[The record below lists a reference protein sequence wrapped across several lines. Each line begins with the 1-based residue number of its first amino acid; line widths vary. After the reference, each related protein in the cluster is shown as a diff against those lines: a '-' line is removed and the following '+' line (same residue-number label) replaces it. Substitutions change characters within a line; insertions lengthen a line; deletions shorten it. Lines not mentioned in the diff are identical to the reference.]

1 MICSISSFSCS
12 CLVAECGKPN
22 LKFVHTAHYPAPPEP
37 TSPFDNAFETDR
49 MLSICMVQHWI
60 AAKPTAESERKSV
73 MPGLLSAL
81 EGFCVIGIV
90 IGTGYVAARMRIG
103 GPTAQMVLNRFS
115 FFVSSPCLMFAILS
129 KERIFEIFHSSI
141 VVAFFSA
148 VLVGLVFLILN
159 RLFFHLKAADA
170 TIGALNS
177 LYLNSNNI
185 GLPIATYILG
195 NPALVAPILVMQQAV
210 FTPIGLTVL
219 DVTTKGKV
227 STREILKQPLHQPLL
242 IGSLLGIAVSAIS
255 AKTGHFVVPDCIYDP
270 IDMIGDSAVPMI
282 LMAFGMSL
290 HGTKPLQD
298 KSNIPAVFTVAVL
311 KNIVMPIIAF
321 LLSYFVMGFRGATLY
336 ACVVLAAL
344 PTRGRTSTTT
354 RRGTTWVS
362 RSHADGILFSTLTSP
377 IFIAII
383 AVLARL
389 TSPVLAAVSTTAAAR
404 PSIVRTVAGMT
415 EPVRRMI
422 RGTPSEHHQ
431 RITQADSRGQR
442 KQRSRIEQRRCPESE
457 TATTPST
464 LMKRPSPC

>member
-1 MICSISSFSCS
+1 
-12 CLVAECGKPN
+12 
-22 LKFVHTAHYPAPPEP
+22 
-37 TSPFDNAFETDR
+37 
-49 MLSICMVQHWI
+49 
-60 AAKPTAESERKSV
+60 
-73 MPGLLSAL
+73 MPGLLSAM

-90 IGTGYVAARMRIG
+90 IATGYVAARMRIG
-103 GPTAQMVLNRFS
+103 GPSAQMVLNRFS
-115 FFVSSPCLMFAILS
+115 FFVSSPCPDV
-129 KERIFEIFHSSI
+129 RHPCPRRRSSRFSI
-141 VVAFFSA
+141 PPRRGVFSA
-148 VLVGLVFLILN
+148 LLVGVVFLILN
-159 RLFFHLKAADA
+159 RLFFHMKAADA

-227 STREILKQPLHQPLL
+227 SAKEILKQPLHQPLL

-255 AKTGHFVVPDCIYDP
+255 AKVGYFVIPSFIYDP

-298 KSNIPAVFTVAVL
+298 KSNIPAVFTVAAL

-344 PTRGRTSTTT
+344 PTGQNVYNYAARYNVGLSFAR
-354 RRGTTWVS
+354 
-362 RSHADGILFSTLTSP
+362 DGILFSTLSSP

-383 AVLARL
+383 AVLL
-389 TSPVLAAVSTTAAAR
+389 
-404 PSIVRTVAGMT
+404 G
-415 EPVRRMI
+415 
-422 RGTPSEHHQ
+422 
-431 RITQADSRGQR
+431 
-442 KQRSRIEQRRCPESE
+442 
-457 TATTPST
+457 
-464 LMKRPSPC
+464 

>member
-1 MICSISSFSCS
+1 
-12 CLVAECGKPN
+12 
-22 LKFVHTAHYPAPPEP
+22 
-37 TSPFDNAFETDR
+37 
-49 MLSICMVQHWI
+49 
-60 AAKPTAESERKSV
+60 

-115 FFVSSPCLMFAILS
+115 FFVSSPCLMFAILA

-255 AKTGHFVVPDCIYDP
+255 AKPVISWCRT
-270 IDMIGDSAVPMI
+270 
-282 LMAFGMSL
+282 
-290 HGTKPLQD
+290 
-298 KSNIPAVFTVAVL
+298 VFT
-311 KNIVMPIIAF
+311 I
-321 LLSYFVMGFRGATLY
+321 R
-336 ACVVLAAL
+336 
-344 PTRGRTSTTT
+344 ST
-354 RRGTTWVS
+354 
-362 RSHADGILFSTLTSP
+362 
-377 IFIAII
+377 
-383 AVLARL
+383 
-389 TSPVLAAVSTTAAAR
+389 
-404 PSIVRTVAGMT
+404 
-415 EPVRRMI
+415 
-422 RGTPSEHHQ
+422 
-431 RITQADSRGQR
+431 
-442 KQRSRIEQRRCPESE
+442 
-457 TATTPST
+457 
-464 LMKRPSPC
+464 

>member
-1 MICSISSFSCS
+1 
-12 CLVAECGKPN
+12 
-22 LKFVHTAHYPAPPEP
+22 
-37 TSPFDNAFETDR
+37 
-49 MLSICMVQHWI
+49 
-60 AAKPTAESERKSV
+60 
-73 MPGLLSAL
+73 MPGLLSAM

-90 IGTGYVAARMRIG
+90 IATGYVAARMRIG

-129 KERIFEIFHSSI
+129 KEKIFEIFHSSI

-148 VLVGLVFLILN
+148 LLVGVVFLILN
-159 RLFFHLKAADA
+159 RLFFHMKAADA

-227 STREILKQPLHQPLL
+227 SAKEILKQPLHQPLL

-255 AKTGHFVVPDCIYDP
+255 AKVGYFVIPSFIYDP

-298 KSNIPAVFTVAVL
+298 KSNIPAVFTVAAL

-336 ACVVLAAL
+336 ACVVLAASADRAERL
-344 PTRGRTSTTT
+344 QLRGAVQRGSVVRT
-354 RRGTTWVS
+354 RRHSFLDAVI
-362 RSHADGILFSTLTSP
+362 ADFHRNHRGAP
-377 IFIAII
+377 
-383 AVLARL
+383 RL

-404 PSIVRTVAGMT
+404 PSIVHTVAGIT

-442 KQRSRIEQRRCPESE
+442 KQRSRIEQRRCQNRKQQQHRAPQ
-457 TATTPST
+457 
-464 LMKRPSPC
+464 

>member
-1 MICSISSFSCS
+1 
-12 CLVAECGKPN
+12 
-22 LKFVHTAHYPAPPEP
+22 
-37 TSPFDNAFETDR
+37 
-49 MLSICMVQHWI
+49 MVQHWI

-321 LLSYFVMGFRGATLY
+321 LLSYFVMGFRGAH
-336 ACVVLAAL
+336 C
-344 PTRGRTSTTT
+344 TRAWCSPPCRPGRTSTTT

-362 RSHADGILFSTLTSP
+362 RSHATAFS
-377 IFIAII
+377 
-383 AVLARL
+383 
-389 TSPVLAAVSTTAAAR
+389 
-404 PSIVRTVAGMT
+404 
-415 EPVRRMI
+415 
-422 RGTPSEHHQ
+422 
-431 RITQADSRGQR
+431 SRH
-442 KQRSRIEQRRCPESE
+442 
-457 TATTPST
+457 
-464 LMKRPSPC
+464 

>member
-1 MICSISSFSCS
+1 
-12 CLVAECGKPN
+12 
-22 LKFVHTAHYPAPPEP
+22 
-37 TSPFDNAFETDR
+37 
-49 MLSICMVQHWI
+49 
-60 AAKPTAESERKSV
+60 

-129 KERIFEIFHSSI
+129 KERILEIFHSSI

-210 FTPIGLTVL
+210 FT
-219 DVTTKGKV
+219 
-227 STREILKQPLHQPLL
+227 
-242 IGSLLGIAVSAIS
+242 
-255 AKTGHFVVPDCIYDP
+255 
-270 IDMIGDSAVPMI
+270 
-282 LMAFGMSL
+282 
-290 HGTKPLQD
+290 
-298 KSNIPAVFTVAVL
+298 VAVL

-344 PTRGRTSTTT
+344 PTGQNVYNYAARYNLGLSFAR
-354 RRGTTWVS
+354 
-362 RSHADGILFSTLTSP
+362 DGILFSTLTSP

-383 AVLARL
+383 AVLL
-389 TSPVLAAVSTTAAAR
+389 
-404 PSIVRTVAGMT
+404 G
-415 EPVRRMI
+415 
-422 RGTPSEHHQ
+422 
-431 RITQADSRGQR
+431 
-442 KQRSRIEQRRCPESE
+442 
-457 TATTPST
+457 
-464 LMKRPSPC
+464 

>member
-1 MICSISSFSCS
+1 
-12 CLVAECGKPN
+12 
-22 LKFVHTAHYPAPPEP
+22 
-37 TSPFDNAFETDR
+37 
-49 MLSICMVQHWI
+49 
-60 AAKPTAESERKSV
+60 

-255 AKTGHFVVPDCIYDP
+255 AKAGHFVVPDCIYDP
-270 IDMIGDSAVPMI
+270 IDMIGDSEHSRGV
-282 LMAFGMSL
+282 
-290 HGTKPLQD
+290 HGGGVEEHCD
-298 KSNIPAVFTVAVL
+298 ADHRVPAVVFRDGL
-311 KNIVMPIIAF
+311 PRRHIVR
-321 LLSYFVMGFRGATLY
+321 VRGARRPADRAERLQ
-336 ACVVLAAL
+336 L
-344 PTRGRTSTTT
+344 RGAVQRGSLVRT
-354 RRGTTWVS
+354 RRHSLLDT
-362 RSHADGILFSTLTSP
+362 DLTDLHRNHRG
-377 IFIAII
+377 A
-383 AVLARL
+383 ARL

-442 KQRSRIEQRRCPESE
+442 KQRSRIEQRRCQNRKQQQHRAP
-457 TATTPST
+457 
-464 LMKRPSPC
+464 

>member
-1 MICSISSFSCS
+1 
-12 CLVAECGKPN
+12 
-22 LKFVHTAHYPAPPEP
+22 
-37 TSPFDNAFETDR
+37 
-49 MLSICMVQHWI
+49 
-60 AAKPTAESERKSV
+60 
-73 MPGLLSAL
+73 MPGLLSAM

-90 IGTGYVAARMRIG
+90 IATGYVAARMRIG

-129 KERIFEIFHSSI
+129 KEKIFEIFHSSI

-148 VLVGLVFLILN
+148 VLVGVVFLILN
-159 RLFFHLKAADA
+159 RLFFHMKAADA

-227 STREILKQPLHQPLL
+227 SAKEILKQPLHQPLL

-255 AKTGHFVVPDCIYDP
+255 AKVGHFVIPSCIYDP
-270 IDMIGDSAVPMI
+270 INMIGDSAVPMI

-298 KSNIPAVFTVAVL
+298 KSNVPAVFTVAVL

-321 LLSYFVMGFRGATLY
+321 LLSYFVMENVYNY
-336 ACVVLAAL
+336 AARYNVGLSFA
-344 PTRGRTSTTT
+344 R
-354 RRGTTWVS
+354 
-362 RSHADGILFSTLTSP
+362 DGILFSTLSSP

-383 AVLARL
+383 AVLL
-389 TSPVLAAVSTTAAAR
+389 
-404 PSIVRTVAGMT
+404 G
-415 EPVRRMI
+415 
-422 RGTPSEHHQ
+422 
-431 RITQADSRGQR
+431 
-442 KQRSRIEQRRCPESE
+442 
-457 TATTPST
+457 
-464 LMKRPSPC
+464 

>member
-1 MICSISSFSCS
+1 
-12 CLVAECGKPN
+12 
-22 LKFVHTAHYPAPPEP
+22 
-37 TSPFDNAFETDR
+37 
-49 MLSICMVQHWI
+49 
-60 AAKPTAESERKSV
+60 

-255 AKTGHFVVPDCIYDP
+255 AKTGHFMVPDCIYDP

-298 KSNIPAVFTVAVL
+298 KSNIPAVFTVTVL

-321 LLSYFVMGFRGATLY
+321 LLSYFVMGFRGRHI
-336 ACVVLAAL
+336 VRV
-344 PTRGRTSTTT
+344 RGARRPADRAERLQLRGAVQRGSLVRT
-354 RRGTTWVS
+354 RRHSLLDT
-362 RSHADGILFSTLTSP
+362 DLTDLHRNHRG
-377 IFIAII
+377 A
-383 AVLARL
+383 ARL

-431 RITQADSRGQR
+431 RITQADSHGQR
-442 KQRSRIEQRRCPESE
+442 KQRSRIEQRRCQNRKQQQHRAP
-457 TATTPST
+457 
-464 LMKRPSPC
+464 

>member
-1 MICSISSFSCS
+1 
-12 CLVAECGKPN
+12 
-22 LKFVHTAHYPAPPEP
+22 
-37 TSPFDNAFETDR
+37 
-49 MLSICMVQHWI
+49 
-60 AAKPTAESERKSV
+60 
-73 MPGLLSAL
+73 MPGLLSAM

-90 IGTGYVAARMRIG
+90 IATGYVAARMRIG
-103 GPTAQMVLNRFS
+103 GPSAQMVLNRFS

-129 KERIFEIFHSSI
+129 KEKIFEIFHSSI

-148 VLVGLVFLILN
+148 LLVGVVFLILN
-159 RLFFHLKAADA
+159 RLFFHMKAADA

-227 STREILKQPLHQPLL
+227 SAKEILKQPLHQPLL

-255 AKTGHFVVPDCIYDP
+255 AKVGYFVIPSFIYDP

-311 KNIVMPIIAF
+311 KNIVMPTIAF

-344 PTRGRTSTTT
+344 PTGQNVYNYAARYNVGLSFAR
-354 RRGTTWVS
+354 
-362 RSHADGILFSTLTSP
+362 DGILFSTLSSP

-383 AVLARL
+383 AVLL
-389 TSPVLAAVSTTAAAR
+389 
-404 PSIVRTVAGMT
+404 G
-415 EPVRRMI
+415 
-422 RGTPSEHHQ
+422 
-431 RITQADSRGQR
+431 
-442 KQRSRIEQRRCPESE
+442 
-457 TATTPST
+457 
-464 LMKRPSPC
+464 

>member
-1 MICSISSFSCS
+1 
-12 CLVAECGKPN
+12 
-22 LKFVHTAHYPAPPEP
+22 
-37 TSPFDNAFETDR
+37 
-49 MLSICMVQHWI
+49 
-60 AAKPTAESERKSV
+60 
-73 MPGLLSAL
+73 MPGLLSAM

-90 IGTGYVAARMRIG
+90 IATGYVAARMRIG

-129 KERIFEIFHSSI
+129 KEKIFEIFHSSI

-148 VLVGLVFLILN
+148 LLVGVVFLILN
-159 RLFFHLKAADA
+159 RLFFHMKAADA

-227 STREILKQPLHQPLL
+227 SAKEILKQPLHQPLL
-242 IGSLLGIAVSAIS
+242 IGSLLGIVVSAIS
-255 AKTGHFVVPDCIYDP
+255 AKVGYFVIPSFIYDP

-290 HGTKPLQD
+290 HGT
-298 KSNIPAVFTVAVL
+298 
-311 KNIVMPIIAF
+311 IVMPTIAF

-344 PTRGRTSTTT
+344 PTGQNVYNYAARYNVGLSFAR
-354 RRGTTWVS
+354 
-362 RSHADGILFSTLTSP
+362 DGILFSTLSSP

-383 AVLARL
+383 AVLL
-389 TSPVLAAVSTTAAAR
+389 
-404 PSIVRTVAGMT
+404 G
-415 EPVRRMI
+415 
-422 RGTPSEHHQ
+422 
-431 RITQADSRGQR
+431 
-442 KQRSRIEQRRCPESE
+442 
-457 TATTPST
+457 
-464 LMKRPSPC
+464 